1 MKRRKRK
8 KSHILEKVV
17 SYVALFFAGEILFG
31 VGGYFCIM
39 THLPDAVGIPLMT
52 AGFFL
57 IVVFSCTMQG
67 EYDRFISRRYSGRPV
82 YRVGRAGVR
91 EKSVKIFV
99 DLDGVLAKWDAKVSV
114 EDTYAP
120 GFFLTREPEPEA
132 IAAVKL
138 MREKGLD
145 IYILTCA
152 YQNGLA
158 EPEKDAWL
166 AMVGL
171 SDIPRI
177 FVPYGKRKSD
187 YVCTADASV
196 LLDDYSKNLH
206 EWRAEG
212 NIGCKFYNGINGT
225 YGTWDGY
232 SVSCGMSAEQ
242 IAEVITAIVRTQ
254 TGLKATA

>member
-8 KSHILEKVV
+8 KSL
-17 SYVALFFAGEILFG
+17 LFG

-52 AGFFL
+52 VGFFL
-57 IVVFSCTMQG
+57 IVVFSCTMQE

-82 YRVGRAGVR
+82 YRVGRARVR

-99 DLDGVLAKWDAKVSV
+99 DLDGVLAKWDAKASV

-138 MREKGLD
+138 MLEKGLD

-196 LLDDYSKNLH
+196 LIDDYSKNLH